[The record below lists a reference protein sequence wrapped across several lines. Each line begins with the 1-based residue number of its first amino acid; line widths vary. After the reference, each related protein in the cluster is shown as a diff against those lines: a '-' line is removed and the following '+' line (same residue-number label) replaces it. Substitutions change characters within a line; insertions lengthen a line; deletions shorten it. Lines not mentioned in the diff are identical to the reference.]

1 MAVKEELPE
10 GVIGR
15 IIVKDVGYIDVK
27 DKDTF
32 KIAKMYLKFIA
43 KKLGIEGERDENI
56 LQL

>member
-1 MAVKEELPE
+1 MKEELPE

-43 KKLGIEGERDENI
+43 RKLGIKGEKDENI